1 MCDYSEAYILVS
13 GTIRIT
19 GTGADHAATQVD
31 ERNKGVTF
39 RNCAPFTNC
48 ISEINNTQIDNVK
61 YTDVVMPLYDLIEY
75 SNNYSKTLGSLSQYY
90 RDESNDNIANFE
102 LFQFKVKITG
112 NTTDADN
119 KKVEQQNLK

>member
-1 MCDYSEAYILVS
+1 MRDYSEAYILVS

-102 LFQFKVKITG
+102 SFQFKVKITG

>member
-39 RNCAPFTNC
+39 KNCAPFTNC

-61 YTDVVMPLYDLIEY
+61 YTDLVMPLYDLIEY

-102 LFQFKVKITG
+102 SFQFKVKITG

-119 KKVEQQNLK
+119 KKMEQQNLK

>member
-48 ISEINNTQIDNVK
+48 KSEINNTQIDNVK

-102 LFQFKVKITG
+102 SFQFKVKITG

>member
-19 GTGADHAATQVD
+19 GAGADHVATQVD

-39 RNCAPFTNC
+39 KNCAPFTNC

-61 YTDVVMPLYDLIEY
+61 YTDVVLPLYDLIEY

-90 RDESNDNIANFE
+90 SDESNDNIAHFE
-102 LFQFKVKITG
+102 SFQFKVKITG

-119 KKVEQQNLK
+119 KKMEQQNLK

>member
-48 ISEINNTQIDNVK
+48 ISEINNTQVDNVK

-102 LFQFKVKITG
+102 SFQFKVKITG

>member
-61 YTDVVMPLYDLIEY
+61 YTDVVMPLFDLIEY

-102 LFQFKVKITG
+102 SFQFKVKITG

>member
-31 ERNKGVTF
+31 ERNKGVKF

-102 LFQFKVKITG
+102 SFQFKVKITG

>member
-19 GTGADHAATQVD
+19 GTGADHAARQVD

-102 LFQFKVKITG
+102 SFQFKVKITG

>member
-19 GTGADHAATQVD
+19 GAGADHVATQVD

-39 RNCAPFTNC
+39 KNCAPFTNC

-61 YTDVVMPLYDLIEY
+61 YTDVVLPLYDLIEY

-102 LFQFKVKITG
+102 SFQFKVKITG

>member
-39 RNCAPFTNC
+39 RNCTPFTNC

-102 LFQFKVKITG
+102 SFQFKVKITG

>member
-31 ERNKGVTF
+31 ERNKGFTF

-102 LFQFKVKITG
+102 SFQFKVKITG

>member
-61 YTDVVMPLYDLIEY
+61 YKDVVMPLYDLIEY

-102 LFQFKVKITG
+102 SFQFKVKITG

>member
-102 LFQFKVKITG
+102 SFQFKVKITG

>member
-90 RDESNDNIANFE
+90 RDESNENIANFE
-102 LFQFKVKITG
+102 SFQFKVKITG

-119 KKVEQQNLK
+119 KKMEQQNLK

>member
-39 RNCAPFTNC
+39 KNCAPFTNC

-102 LFQFKVKITG
+102 SFQFKVKITG

>member
-102 LFQFKVKITG
+102 SFQFKVKITG

-119 KKVEQQNLK
+119 KKMEQQNLK

>member
-19 GTGADHAATQVD
+19 GAGADHVATQVD

-39 RNCAPFTNC
+39 KNCAPFTNC

-61 YTDVVMPLYDLIEY
+61 YTDVVLPLYDLIEY

-90 RDESNDNIANFE
+90 RDESNENIANFE
-102 LFQFKVKITG
+102 SFQFKVKITG

-119 KKVEQQNLK
+119 KKMEQQNLK

>member
-90 RDESNDNIANFE
+90 RDESNENIANFE
-102 LFQFKVKITG
+102 SFQFKVKITG

>member
-19 GTGADHAATQVD
+19 GAGADLAATQVD
-31 ERNKGVTF
+31 EKNKGVTF
-39 RNCAPFTNC
+39 KNCAPFTNC

-61 YTDVVMPLYDLIEY
+61 YADVVMPLYDLIEY

-102 LFQFKVKITG
+102 SFQFKVKTTG
-112 NTTDADN
+112 NTTDADS
-119 KKVEQQNLK
+119 KKMVQQNLK

>member
-61 YTDVVMPLYDLIEY
+61 YTDVVMPLYYLIEY

-102 LFQFKVKITG
+102 SFQFKVKITG

>member
-19 GTGADHAATQVD
+19 GAGADHVATQVD

-39 RNCAPFTNC
+39 KNCAPFTNC

-61 YTDVVMPLYDLIEY
+61 YTDVVLPLYDLIEY

-90 RDESNDNIANFE
+90 RDESNENIANFE
-102 LFQFKVKITG
+102 SFQFKVKITG

>member
-19 GTGADHAATQVD
+19 GAGADHAATQVD

-102 LFQFKVKITG
+102 SFQFKVKITG

>member
-31 ERNKGVTF
+31 KRNKGVTF

-102 LFQFKVKITG
+102 SFQFKVKITG

>member
-39 RNCAPFTNC
+39 KNCAPFTNC

-61 YTDVVMPLYDLIEY
+61 YTDVVMPLFDLIEY

-90 RDESNDNIANFE
+90 RDESNDNIANSE
-102 LFQFKVKITG
+102 SFQFKVKITG

>member
-13 GTIRIT
+13 GTIKIT

-102 LFQFKVKITG
+102 SFQFKVKITG

-119 KKVEQQNLK
+119 KKMEQQNLK

>member
-61 YTDVVMPLYDLIEY
+61 YTDVVMPLYVLIEY

-90 RDESNDNIANFE
+90 SDESNDNIAHFE
-102 LFQFKVKITG
+102 SFQFKVKITG

>member
-1 MCDYSEAYILVS
+1 MCDYSEAYILVN

-102 LFQFKVKITG
+102 SFQFKVKITG

>member
-90 RDESNDNIANFE
+90 RDESNDNIANCE
-102 LFQFKVKITG
+102 SFQFKVKITG